1 MRVAFLDPLEARL
14 SEYPSRYLSGH
25 EVLLT
30 TQPGS
35 LPDRIED
42 ADAVI
47 WSSYPVDA
55 ALINR
60 LPRLRFMQRI
70 GLVRAKGDVTAAHNK
85 GIPVSVTPHGVSDR
99 VAQHA
104 MALTLDVVKKIT
116 QSHLHLQAGRNPDN
130 LPEAEAGGPAI
141 ALNWTRTPDVGTLN
155 DKTVGIIGFGEIGA
169 CFTRLL
175 LPFNCRVLYYK
186 RTRLEPDF
194 ERYFGIEYASLD
206 EVLSRSDVLQAFL
219 PISEETRKMLSAREF
234 GRMKPGSLFVNVGRG
249 NTLDENALVDA
260 LRNGPIAF
268 AGLDVFSVEPLP
280 MSNPLRSLDNV
291 VLTPHSAGGV
301 FGMNNVFE
309 RIAENLRRVEA
320 GEPIMFPLQPGDPQP
335 S

>member
-14 SEYPSRYLSGH
+14 AEYPGRYLASH

-30 TQPGS
+30 TQAGT
-35 LPDRIED
+35 LPEGVED
-42 ADAVI
+42 SAAVI
-47 WSSYPVDA
+47 WSNYPVDA
-55 ALINR
+55 TLINR
-60 LPRLRFMQRI
+60 LPKLKLMQRI
-70 GLVRAKGDVTAAHNK
+70 GLVRAKGDVTAAHNR

-116 QSHLHLQAGRNPDN
+116 QSYLHLQAGRNPDN
-130 LPEAEAGGPAI
+130 LPEQEAGGPAI

-175 LPFNCRVLYYK
+175 VPYNCRVLYYK

-194 ERYFGIEYASLD
+194 ERYFGIEYASLND
-206 EVLSRSDVLQAFL
+206 LLSQSDLVQAFL
-219 PISEETRKMLSAREF
+219 PITEETRKMLTAREF
-234 GRMKPGSLFVNVGRG
+234 ARMKPGSLFVNVGRG

-280 MSNPLRSLDNV
+280 MDNPLRSLENV

-301 FGMNNVFE
+301 YGMNNVFE
-309 RIAENLRRVEA
+309 RIAENLRRADA
-320 GEPIMFPLQPGDPQP
+320 GEPVIFPLRRGDPQP
-335 S
+335 G